1 MNLDL
6 SCSQVWHAFGMT
18 FCGETL
24 IDTWIISLIVL
35 IWATIATW
43 RPGITKFGV
52 LQNSWEMMWEFV
64 GNYIGTAPTP
74 GQRYFLNR
82 FLMTLFL
89 FLLGSNLL
97 GLIPGLHSP
106 TNTLN
111 TDLGLAV
118 IVFFIVQGW
127 ALVAKGGAGLK
138 RLIHGGAMGWA
149 MLPITIL
156 EEFAKPVT
164 LSMRLYGNIF
174 AGELIILV
182 IVGLLHYVG
191 AIISPFWYAF
201 SIFVGAVQAFLFMVL
216 TLAYVGQSTSEEGD
230 HH

>member
-1 MNLDL
+1 M
-6 SCSQVWHAFGMT
+6 
-18 FCGETL
+18 
-24 IDTWIISLIVL
+24 
-35 IWATIATW
+35 
-43 RPGITKFGV
+43 
-52 LQNSWEMMWEFV
+52 
-64 GNYIGTAPTP
+64 PTDR
-74 GQRYFLNR
+74 QRYFLNS

-89 FLLGSNLL
+89 FLLGGNLL

-118 IVFFIVQGW
+118 IVFFIVQSW
-127 ALVAKGGAGLK
+127 AFIAKGGAGFK
-138 RLIHGGAMGWA
+138 RLIHGGAMGWG

-156 EEFAKPVT
+156 EEFAKPIT

-182 IVGLLHYVG
+182 IIGLLHYVG

-216 TLAYVGQSTSEEGD
+216 TLAYVGQTTTDEEG
-230 HH
+230 H